1 MTRGI
6 GASRDESSETLRRKP
21 LPAEED
27 PMTQPLKI
35 IDGDGHIFE
44 DGEAIARHFPY
55 SAAGGRMR
63 SGVFP
68 LNSHIQY
75 SLTRTPP
82 GAFATA
88 PDGRFQNPGPEGWI
102 AFMEQVGIEH
112 AVLFPTAGQRIG
124 RIVDRDYAFGAARAY
139 NDWLA
144 ETYLKRDARFKGIAI
159 LPMHDAEAAL
169 EELQRAYTELGVS
182 GVLFPATGVHLNLGA
197 KPYWPVY
204 AEAARLNCPIV
215 VHGGGHW
222 DLGMDTMNVS
232 TGANAIGH
240 PMSLAIALAE
250 MLFNNLFDRFP
261 GLRVA
266 YLEGGPLWF
275 LMALERL
282 SRSYEAGT
290 PINPRGELLHLPEG
304 QTVADYI
311 RALVQAGRL
320 VVGIEGG
327 ETDLAYAIRVAGE
340 QTFMFSSDFPHEVNV
355 NTVQKEIREL
365 REREEISEE
374 AKEAILYANA
384 ARFYGL
390 DSASN

>member
-1 MTRGI
+1 
-6 GASRDESSETLRRKP
+6 
-21 LPAEED
+21 
-27 PMTQPLKI
+27 MTQQAKI

-44 DGEAIARHFPY
+44 DGDAIARHFPY
-55 SAAGGRMR
+55 SAAGARLR

-82 GAFATA
+82 GAFATT
-88 PDGRFQNPGPEGWI
+88 PDGRFQNPGAEGWM
-102 AFMEQVGIEH
+102 AFMDEIGIDH

-124 RIVDRDYAFGAARAY
+124 RIVDRDYACGAARAY

-144 ETYLKRDARFKGIAI
+144 EAYLRRDSRFKGIAI
-159 LPMHDAEAAL
+159 LPMHDADAAL
-169 EELQRAYTELGVS
+169 EELQQAYNKLGMCA
-182 GVLFPATGVHLNLGA
+182 VLFPATGVHLNLGA
-197 KPYWPVY
+197 KHYWPVY
-204 AEAARLNCPIV
+204 AEAARLGCPVV

-250 MLFNNLFDRFP
+250 MLLNNLFDRFP

-275 LMALERL
+275 LMAIERL

-290 PINPRGELLHLPEG
+290 PINPRGELLRLQEG

-311 RALVQAGRL
+311 RGLVKAGRL

-327 ETDLAYAIRVAGE
+327 ESDLPYAVKVAGE
-340 QTFMFSSDFPHEVNV
+340 HAYMFSSDFPHEVNV
-355 NTVQKEIREL
+355 HTVRKEIREL
-365 REREEISEE
+365 QENE
-374 AKEAILYANA
+374 ALTEGAKQAILRSNA

-390 DSASN
+390 DSARV

>member
-1 MTRGI
+1 MKQR
-6 GASRDESSETLRRKP
+6 AKV
-21 LPAEED
+21 
-27 PMTQPLKI
+27 

-44 DGEAIARHFPY
+44 DGDAIARHFPY
-55 SAAGGRMR
+55 SAAGARLR

-82 GAFATA
+82 GAFATS
-88 PDGRFQNPGPEGWI
+88 PDGRFQNPGPEGWM
-102 AFMEQVGIEH
+102 AFMDEIGIDH

-124 RIVDRDYAFGAARAY
+124 RIVDRDYACGAARAY

-144 ETYLKRDARFKGIAI
+144 ETYLRRDSRFKGIAI
-159 LPMHDAEAAL
+159 LPMHDADAAL
-169 EELQRAYTELGVS
+169 EELQNAYNKLGMCA
-182 GVLFPATGVHLNLGA
+182 VLFPATGVHLNLGA
-197 KPYWPVY
+197 KHYWPVY
-204 AEAARLNCPIV
+204 AEAARLGCPVV

-250 MLFNNLFDRFP
+250 MLLNNLFDRFP

-275 LMALERL
+275 LMAIERL

-290 PINPRGELLHLPEG
+290 PINPRGELLRLQEG

-311 RALVQAGRL
+311 RDLVQAGRL

-327 ETDLAYAIRVAGE
+327 ESDLPYAIKVAGE
-340 QTFMFSSDFPHEVNV
+340 QAFMFSSDFPHEVNV
-355 NTVQKEIREL
+355 HTVRKEIREL
-365 REREEISEE
+365 QENE
-374 AKEAILYANA
+374 ALTEGAKQAILRSNA

-390 DSASN
+390 DSARI

>member
-1 MTRGI
+1 MEIPGR
-6 GASRDESSETLRRKP
+6 
-21 LPAEED
+21 
-27 PMTQPLKI
+27 I

-44 DGEAIARHFPY
+44 DGDAIARHFPY
-55 SAAGGRMR
+55 SALGARLR

-82 GAFATA
+82 GAFATNA
-88 PDGRFQNPGPEGWI
+88 DGRFQNPGPDGWLE
-102 AFMEQVGIEH
+102 FMDQIGLEY

-124 RIVDRDYAFGAARAY
+124 RIVDRDYALGAAQAY

-144 ETYLKRDARFKGIAI
+144 DTYLSRDRRFRGVAI
-159 LPMHDAEAAL
+159 VPMHDAEAATA
-169 EELQRAYTELGVS
+169 ELSRACTQLGFS
-182 GVLFPATGVHLNLGA
+182 AVLFPATGVHLNLGA
-197 KPYWPVY
+197 KPCWPVY
-204 AEAARLNCPIV
+204 AEAARLGCPVV

-250 MLFNNLFDRFP
+250 MVLNNLFDRFP

-290 PINPRGELLHLPEG
+290 PINPRGELLQLPEG
-304 QTVADYI
+304 MTVADYLRGLI
-311 RALVQAGRL
+311 KAGRL

-327 ETDLAYAIRVAGE
+327 ESDLAYAMRVAGE
-340 QTFMFSSDFPHEVNV
+340 EAFMFSSDFPHEVNTQ
-355 NTVQKEIREL
+355 TVKKEIREL
-365 REREEISEE
+365 CEREEISAA
-374 AKEAILYANA
+374 AKQAILRDNA

-390 DSASN
+390 A

>member
-1 MTRGI
+1 M
-6 GASRDESSETLRRKP
+6 K
-21 LPAEED
+21 
-27 PMTQPLKI
+27 QQLKI

-44 DGEAIARHFPY
+44 DGDAIARHFPY
-55 SAAGGRMR
+55 SIAGGRLR

-68 LNSHIQY
+68 LHSHIQF

-82 GAFATA
+82 GSFATA
-88 PDGRFQNPGPEGWI
+88 PDGRFHNPGPEGWI
-102 AFMEQVGIEH
+102 EFMDQIGFDY

-124 RIVDRDYAFGAARAY
+124 RIVDRDYALGAARAY

-144 ETYLKRDARFKGIAI
+144 ETYLRRDCRFKGIAI

-169 EELQRAYTELGVS
+169 EELQRAHTELGVC

-204 AEAARLNCPIV
+204 AEAARLGCPVV

-240 PMSLAIALAE
+240 PMSLAIAMAE
-250 MLFNNLFDRFP
+250 MLFNNLFERFP

-275 LMALERL
+275 LMALERF

-290 PINPRGELLHLPEG
+290 PINPRGELLRLAEG
-304 QTVADYI
+304 QTVGDYI
-311 RALVQAGRL
+311 LNLIQAGRL

-327 ETDLAYAIRVAGE
+327 ESDLAYAIKVAGNE
-340 QTFMFSSDFPHEVNV
+340 AFMFSSDFPHEVNV
-355 NTVQKEIREL
+355 QTVRKEIQEL
-365 REREEISEE
+365 RKREEISEK
-374 AKEAILYANA
+374 AKDGILCGNA
-384 ARFYGL
+384 ARFYRLGA
-390 DSASN
+390 ASN

>member
-1 MTRGI
+1 M
-6 GASRDESSETLRRKP
+6 A
-21 LPAEED
+21 
-27 PMTQPLKI
+27 QQLKI
-35 IDGDGHIFE
+35 VDGDGHIFE
-44 DGEAIARHFPY
+44 DGDAIARHFPY
-55 SAAGGRMR
+55 SAFGARLR

-82 GAFATA
+82 GAFATNSE
-88 PDGRFQNPGPEGWI
+88 GRFVNPGPEGWM
-102 AFMEQVGIEH
+102 AFMDQVDIDH

-124 RIVDRDYAFGAARAY
+124 RIVDRDYAVGAARAY

-144 ETYLKRDARFKGIAI
+144 ETYLRRDSRFKGVA
-159 LPMHDAEAAL
+159 LVPMHDADAAL
-169 EELQRAYTELGVS
+169 EELRHAHSELGMCA
-182 GVLFPATGVHLNLGA
+182 VLFPATGVHLNLGA

-204 AEAARLNCPIV
+204 AEAARLGCPIV

-222 DLGMDTMNVS
+222 DLGMETMNIS

-240 PMSLAIALAE
+240 PMSLAIAMAE
-250 MLFNNLFDRFP
+250 MVLNNLFDRYT

-290 PINPRGELLHLPEG
+290 PVNPRNELLSLPPG
-304 QTVADYI
+304 KTIADYI
-311 RALVQAGRL
+311 RELVQAGRI

-327 ETDLAYAIRVAGE
+327 ESDLSYAIKVAGE
-340 QTFMFSSDFPHEVNV
+340 RAFMFSSDFPHEVNV
-355 NTVQKEIREL
+355 HTVKKEIHEL
-365 REREEISEE
+365 REREEISET
-374 AKEAILYANA
+374 AKQAILRTNA
-384 ARFYGL
+384 ARFYKL
-390 DSASN
+390 ASASN

>member
-1 MTRGI
+1 
-6 GASRDESSETLRRKP
+6 
-21 LPAEED
+21 
-27 PMTQPLKI
+27 MTQQTRI

-55 SAAGGRMR
+55 SAMGGRLR

-82 GAFATA
+82 GAFATT
-88 PDGRFQNPGPEGWI
+88 PDGRFQNPGPEGWLE
-102 AFMEQVGIEH
+102 FMDQLGLDY

-124 RIVDRDYAFGAARAY
+124 RIVDRDYACGAARAY
-139 NDWLA
+139 NEWLA
-144 ETYLKRDARFKGIAI
+144 EAYLQRDSRFKGIGI

-169 EELQRAYTELGVS
+169 EELERAYKKLAMS
-182 GVLFPATGVHLNLGA
+182 AVLFPATGVHLNLGA
-197 KPYWPVY
+197 KSHWPVY
-204 AEAARLNCPIV
+204 AEAARLGCPIV

-250 MLFNNLFDRFP
+250 MMLNNLFDRFA

-290 PINPRGELLHLPEG
+290 PINPRGELLQLPEG
-304 QTVADYI
+304 QSVADYI
-311 RALVQAGRL
+311 RGLIEAGRL

-327 ETDLAYAIRVAGE
+327 ETDLPYAVKVAGE
-340 QTFMFSSDFPHEVNV
+340 RAFMFSSDFPHEVNTQ
-355 NTVQKEIREL
+355 TVKKEIREL
-365 REREEISEE
+365 SEREQISEA
-374 AKEAILYANA
+374 AKQAILSGNA
-384 ARFYGL
+384 ARFYNL
-390 DSASN
+390 SPAKA

>member
-1 MTRGI
+1 
-6 GASRDESSETLRRKP
+6 
-21 LPAEED
+21 
-27 PMTQPLKI
+27 MTQQLKI

-44 DGEAIARHFPY
+44 DGDAIARHFPY
-55 SAAGGRMR
+55 SAAGARLR

-82 GAFATA
+82 GAFATNSE
-88 PDGRFQNPGPEGWI
+88 GRFQNPGADGWI
-102 AFMEQVGIEH
+102 EFMNQVGFDY

-124 RIVDRDYAFGAARAY
+124 RIVDRDYAVGAARAY

-144 ETYLKRDARFKGIAI
+144 ETYLGRDTRFKGIAI
-159 LPMHDAEAAL
+159 VPMHDADAAL
-169 EELQRAYTELGVS
+169 EELRHAYTELGMC

-204 AEAARLNCPIV
+204 AEAARLGCPIV

-222 DLGMDTMNVS
+222 DLGMETMNIS

-250 MLFNNLFDRFP
+250 MVLNNLFDRFT

-290 PINPRGELLHLPEG
+290 PINPRGELLKLPEG
-304 QTVADYI
+304 KTVADYV

-320 VVGIEGG
+320 VVGVEGG
-327 ETDLAYAIRVAGE
+327 ESDLAYAIKVAGE
-340 QTFMFSSDFPHEVNV
+340 QAFMFSSDFPHEVNV
-355 NTVQKEIREL
+355 HTVQKEIREL
-365 REREEISEE
+365 CEREEISAES
-374 AKEAILYANA
+374 KHAILRTNA
-384 ARFYGL
+384 ARFYKLEPGL
-390 DSASN
+390 N

>member
-1 MTRGI
+1 MAQQT
-6 GASRDESSETLRRKP
+6 
-21 LPAEED
+21 
-27 PMTQPLKI
+27 KI

-55 SAAGGRMR
+55 SSIGGRLR

-82 GAFATA
+82 GAFATNA
-88 PDGRFQNPGPEGWI
+88 EGRFVNPGPEGWMN
-102 AFMEQVGIEH
+102 FLDDVGIETT
-112 AVLFPTAGQRIG
+112 VLFPTAGQRIG
-124 RIVDRDYAFGAARAY
+124 RIVDRDYACGAARAY

-144 ETYLKRDARFKGIAI
+144 DTYLKRDRRFKGVAL

-169 EELQRAYTELGVS
+169 EELRHAVTELGMTAA
-182 GVLFPATGVHLNLGA
+182 LFPATGVHLNLGA
-197 KPYWPVY
+197 KHYWPVY
-204 AEAARLNCPIV
+204 AEAARLGCPVV

-250 MLFNNLFDRFP
+250 MLFNNLFERFP

-266 YLEGGPLWF
+266 FLEGGPLWF
-275 LMALERL
+275 LLALERL

-290 PINPRGELLHLPEG
+290 PVNPRGELLHLPEG
-304 QTVADYI
+304 QTVADYL
-311 RALVQAGRL
+311 RALIQAGRL

-327 ETDLAYAIRVAGE
+327 ESDLAYAIKVAGE
-340 QTFMFSSDFPHEVNV
+340 RAFMFSSDFPHEVNV
-355 NTVQKEIREL
+355 HTVNKEIHEL
-365 REREEISEE
+365 CEREEISQA
-374 AKEAILYANA
+374 AKQAILRNNA
-384 ARFYGL
+384 ARFYKL
-390 DSASN
+390 DSAAAL

>member
-1 MTRGI
+1 MDHI
-6 GASRDESSETLRRKP
+6 GFD
-21 LPAEED
+21 
-27 PMTQPLKI
+27 
-35 IDGDGHIFE
+35 
-44 DGEAIARHFPY
+44 Y
-55 SAAGGRMR
+55 
-63 SGVFP
+63 
-68 LNSHIQY
+68 
-75 SLTRTPP
+75 
-82 GAFATA
+82 
-88 PDGRFQNPGPEGWI
+88 
-102 AFMEQVGIEH
+102 

-124 RIVDRDYAFGAARAY
+124 RIVDRDYALGAARAY

-144 ETYLKRDARFKGIAI
+144 ETYLRRDPRFKGVAL

-169 EELQRAYTELGVS
+169 EELQRAFTKLGMCA
-182 GVLFPATGVHLNLGA
+182 VLFPATGVHLNLGA

-204 AEAARLNCPIV
+204 AEASRLGCPVV

-250 MLFNNLFDRFP
+250 MMLNNLFDRFS

-311 RALVQAGRL
+311 RALIQAGRL

-327 ETDLAYAIRVAGE
+327 ESDLAYAIKVAGE
-340 QTFMFSSDFPHEVNV
+340 QAFMFSSDFPHEVNIQ
-355 NTVQKEIREL
+355 TVQKEIHEL
-365 REREEISEE
+365 YEREEISE
-374 AKEAILYANA
+374 AGKLAILRGNA
-384 ARFYGL
+384 ARFYKL
-390 DSASN
+390 APASN

>member
-1 MTRGI
+1 
-6 GASRDESSETLRRKP
+6 
-21 LPAEED
+21 
-27 PMTQPLKI
+27 MTQQFKI

-44 DGEAIARHFPY
+44 DGEGIARHFPY
-55 SAAGGRMR
+55 TEAGGRLR
-63 SGVFP
+63 GDVFP
-68 LNSHIQY
+68 TQSHIQF
-75 SLTRTPP
+75 SLTHRPP
-82 GAFATA
+82 GSFGIGS
-88 PDGRFQNPGPEGWI
+88 DGRFHNPGPAGWI
-102 AFMEQVGIEH
+102 EFMDQIGFDY

-124 RIVDRDYAFGAARAY
+124 RIVDRDYAVGAARAY

-144 ETYLKRDARFKGIAI
+144 EDYLRRDSRFKGIGI
-159 LPMHDAEAAL
+159 LPMHDPEAAL
-169 EELQRAYTELGVS
+169 EELRHAYTELGMG

-197 KPYWPVY
+197 KPYWPLY
-204 AEAARLNCPIV
+204 AEAARLGCPVV

-222 DLGMDTMNVS
+222 DLGMETMNVS

-250 MLFNNLFDRFP
+250 MVFNNLFERFP

-275 LMALERL
+275 LMALERF

-290 PINPRGELLHLPEG
+290 PVNPRGELLHLPEG

-311 RALVQAGRL
+311 RGLIQAGRL

-327 ETDLAYAIRVAGE
+327 ETDLAYAIKVAGDGA
-340 QTFMFSSDFPHEVNV
+340 FMFSSDFPHEVNAQ
-355 NTVQKEIREL
+355 TVLKEIREL
-365 REREEISEE
+365 RESEEISEA
-374 AKEAILYANA
+374 AKEAILRGNA

-390 DSASN
+390 TPRTH

>member
-1 MTRGI
+1 M
-6 GASRDESSETLRRKP
+6 K
-21 LPAEED
+21 
-27 PMTQPLKI
+27 QQLKI
-35 IDGDGHIFE
+35 IDGDGHVFE
-44 DGEAIARHFPY
+44 DGEGIARHFPY
-55 SAAGGRMR
+55 TAAGGRLR
-63 SGVFP
+63 NGVFP
-68 LNSHIQY
+68 TQSHIQF
-75 SLTRTPP
+75 SLTHRPP
-82 GAFATA
+82 GSFGIGS
-88 PDGRFQNPGPEGWI
+88 DGRFHNPGPEGWI
-102 AFMEQVGIEH
+102 EFMDQIGFDY

-124 RIVDRDYAFGAARAY
+124 RIVDRDYAVGASRAY

-144 ETYLKRDARFKGIAI
+144 ETYLGRDSRFKGIAI

-169 EELQRAYTELGVS
+169 EELHRAYTELGVC

-204 AEAARLNCPIV
+204 AEAARLGCPVV

-250 MLFNNLFDRFP
+250 MVFNNLFERFP

-290 PINPRGELLHLPEG
+290 PVNPRGELLHLPEG
-304 QTVADYI
+304 QTVANYL
-311 RALVQAGRL
+311 RALIKTDRL

-327 ETDLAYAIRVAGE
+327 ESDLAYAIKVAGE
-340 QTFMFSSDFPHEVNV
+340 QAFMFSSDFPHEVNTQ
-355 NTVQKEIREL
+355 TVTKEIREL
-365 REREEISEE
+365 REREEISEA
-374 AKEAILYANA
+374 AKLAILRGNA
-384 ARFYGL
+384 ARFYKL
-390 DSASN
+390 IPPSN

>member
-1 MTRGI
+1 MQQ
-6 GASRDESSETLRRKP
+6 K
-21 LPAEED
+21 
-27 PMTQPLKI
+27 LKI

-55 SAAGGRMR
+55 SAAGGRLR
-63 SGVFP
+63 NGVFP
-68 LNSHIQY
+68 LHSHIQF
-75 SLTRTPP
+75 SLTRTPS

-88 PDGRFQNPGPEGWI
+88 PDGRFQNPGPQGWI
-102 AFMEQVGIEH
+102 EFMDQIGFEY

-124 RIVDRDYAFGAARAY
+124 RIVDRDYACGAARAY

-144 ETYLKRDARFKGIAI
+144 ETYLRRDSRFKGIAI

-169 EELQRAYTELGVS
+169 EELQRAYKELGICA
-182 GVLFPATGVHLNLGA
+182 VLFPATGVHLNLGA

-204 AEAARLNCPIV
+204 AEAARLGCPVV

-250 MLFNNLFDRFP
+250 MLFNNLFDRFS

-275 LMALERL
+275 LMALERF
-282 SRSYEAGT
+282 SRSYAAGT
-290 PINPRGELLHLPEG
+290 PINPRGELLHLPDG
-304 QTVADYI
+304 QTVGDYI
-311 RALVQAGRL
+311 RGLIRAGRI

-327 ETDLAYAIRVAGE
+327 EADLAYAISVAGAE
-340 QTFMFSSDFPHEVNV
+340 AFMFSSDFPHEVNAE
-355 NTVQKEIREL
+355 TVQREIREL
-365 REREEISEE
+365 REREEISEQ
-374 AKEAILYANA
+374 AKNAILRGNA
-384 ARFYGL
+384 ARFYDL
-390 DSASN
+390 APVSN

>member
-1 MTRGI
+1 M
-6 GASRDESSETLRRKP
+6 
-21 LPAEED
+21 AE
-27 PMTQPLKI
+27 QLKI

-55 SAAGGRMR
+55 KSVGGRLR

-82 GAFATA
+82 GAFATT
-88 PDGRFQNPGPEGWI
+88 PDGRFQNPGPEGWLE
-102 AFMEQVGIEH
+102 FMDEIGFDH

-144 ETYLKRDARFKGIAI
+144 ETYLQRDPRFKGVAL
-159 LPMHDAEAAL
+159 LPMHDADAAL
-169 EELQRAYTELGVS
+169 AELQHAYRDLGMTA
-182 GVLFPATGVHLNLGA
+182 VLFPATGVHLNLGA
-197 KPYWPVY
+197 KHYWPVY
-204 AEAARLNCPIV
+204 AEAARLGCPVV

-250 MLFNNLFDRFP
+250 MLLNNFFERFP

-290 PINPRGELLHLPEG
+290 PVNPRDELLHLPEG
-304 QTVADYI
+304 QTVADYL
-311 RALVQAGRL
+311 RALVQEGRL

-327 ETDLAYAIRVAGE
+327 ESDLAYAIEVAGE
-340 QTFMFSSDFPHEVNV
+340 QAFMFSSDFPHEVNIH
-355 NTVQKEIREL
+355 TVRNEIREL
-365 REREEISEE
+365 SERAGIRAE
-374 AKEAILYANA
+374 AKEAILYGNA
-384 ARFYGL
+384 ARFYNL

>member
-1 MTRGI
+1 
-6 GASRDESSETLRRKP
+6 
-21 LPAEED
+21 
-27 PMTQPLKI
+27 MTQQAKI
-35 IDGDGHIFE
+35 IDGDGHVFE

-55 SAAGGRMR
+55 SAAGGKLR

-82 GAFATA
+82 GAFATNA
-88 PDGRFQNPGPEGWI
+88 EGRFVNPGPEGWI
-102 AFMEQVGIEH
+102 EFLDKVGFDYT
-112 AVLFPTAGQRIG
+112 VLFPTAGQRIG
-124 RIVDRDYAFGAARAY
+124 RIVDRDYACGAARAY

-144 ETYLKRDARFKGIAI
+144 ETYLRRDSRFKGIAL
-159 LPMHDAEAAL
+159 LPMHDADAAL
-169 EELQRAYTELGVS
+169 AELQHAHTDLGMS

-204 AEAARLNCPIV
+204 AEAARLGIPVV

-222 DLGMDTMNVS
+222 DLGMETMNVS

-250 MLFNNLFDRFP
+250 MLLNNLFERFA

-266 YLEGGPLWF
+266 YLEGGPLWL
-275 LMALERL
+275 LMAFERL
-282 SRSYEAGT
+282 SRSFEAGI
-290 PINPRGELLHLPEG
+290 PINPRGELLQLPEG

-311 RALVQAGRL
+311 RGLIQAGRL

-327 ETDLAYAIRVAGE
+327 ESDLAYAIKVAGE
-340 QTFMFSSDFPHEVNV
+340 QAFMFSSDFPHEVNIH
-355 NTVQKEIREL
+355 TVGKEIREL
-365 REREEISEE
+365 REREGISEA
-374 AKEAILYANA
+374 AKQAVLRGNA
-384 ARFYGL
+384 ARFYKL
-390 DSASN
+390 DSVVN

>member
-1 MTRGI
+1 
-6 GASRDESSETLRRKP
+6 
-21 LPAEED
+21 
-27 PMTQPLKI
+27 MTQQLKI
-35 IDGDGHIFE
+35 VDGDGHIFE
-44 DGEAIARHFPY
+44 DSDGIARHFPY
-55 SAAGGRMR
+55 SAAGARLR

-82 GAFATA
+82 GAFATNA
-88 PDGRFQNPGPEGWI
+88 EGRFVNPGPEGWI
-102 AFMEQVGIEH
+102 EFLDKAGFDYT
-112 AVLFPTAGQRIG
+112 VLFPTAGQRIG
-124 RIVDRDYAFGAARAY
+124 RIVDRDYACGAARAY

-144 ETYLKRDARFKGIAI
+144 ETYLRRDKRFRGVAL
-159 LPMHDAEAAL
+159 LPMHDADAAL
-169 EELQRAYTELGVS
+169 AELHHAYTELGMS
-182 GVLFPATGVHLNLGA
+182 AALFPATGVHLNLGA

-204 AEAARLNCPIV
+204 AEAARLGCPVV

-222 DLGMDTMNVS
+222 DLGMETMNIS

-250 MLFNNLFDRFP
+250 MVLNNLFDRFS

-290 PINPRGELLHLPEG
+290 PINPRGELLQLPEG
-304 QTVADYI
+304 QTVADYL
-311 RALVQAGRL
+311 RALIKAGRL

-327 ETDLAYAIRVAGE
+327 ESDLAYAIKVAGE
-340 QTFMFSSDFPHEVNV
+340 HAFMFSSDFPHEVNIH
-355 NTVQKEIREL
+355 TVGKEIREL
-365 REREEISEE
+365 REREEISAA
-374 AKEAILYANA
+374 AKQAILCTNA
-384 ARFYGL
+384 ARFYRL
-390 DSASN
+390 DAASN